1 VRIILRFF
9 AGLVGLCAAVQAQ
22 EHAFQSIFRPLATPA
37 RAEYELS
44 LLVLSICAA
53 IFAVVTGLIVYVVV
67 RFRDRGPITHAEPP
81 QVYGSNQVEIAWTVI
96 PILIVFVLTLATA
109 RVTSAIQDREPTA
122 SSLQVNVIGH
132 QWWWEFRYPDS
143 KVVTANELHVPVGRM
158 TFLNLQS
165 ADVVHSF
172 WIPQMS
178 GKTDV
183 IPGRK
188 NRMWIDPREAGVFL
202 GNCAEYCGAQHAHML
217 IRLVVDTPE
226 EFDRWTAAQRRSAS
240 MINSAGTNS
249 AGTNSAGENAF
260 LNGQCVDCHTVR
272 GLPASGD
279 AGPDLTHLMSRATFA
294 SGMLPITAENLKR
307 WLKDP
312 QAVKSGTKMIIDP
325 LSDKDVD
332 AMVEYLMTLK

>member
-1 VRIILRFF
+1 LRFL
-9 AGLVGLCAAVQAQ
+9 AALVGLSASVQAQ

-53 IFAVVTGLIVYVVV
+53 IFAVVTGLIIYVIV

-81 QVYGSNQVEIAWTVI
+81 QVYGSNQVEIAWTII

-109 RVTSAIQDREPTA
+109 RVTSTIQDREPTA

-143 KVVTANELHVPVGRM
+143 KVVTANELHVPAGRM

-188 NRMWIDPREAGVFL
+188 NRMWIDPRETGVFL

-226 EFDRWTAAQRRSAS
+226 EFDKWTAAQRKNAQ
-240 MINSAGTNS
+240 M
-249 AGTNSAGENAF
+249 TNSAGETAF

-272 GLPASGD
+272 GAPASGD
-279 AGPDLTHLMSRATFA
+279 AGPDLTHFMSRSTFG
-294 SGMLPITAENLKR
+294 SGMLPITIENLKR